1 KASQALSEELA
12 RSHEGFTRA
21 VLTLNHDGSLS
32 EWVGGF
38 REAVQ
43 PLVSVSS
50 AVEHHYD
57 TAGQVLRT
65 TGALVEQWAAQKEA
79 VVGAFEKF
87 KESVDLSA
95 AHEVRHLRDL
105 EQRVMDRLEEVA
117 ETNANVA
124 NGLSELQVSGRN
136 ALETN
141 ADLARSVERTVQQV
155 TEVVEIGRQTQ
166 SQHHEVIRAQQQ
178 AQKDMAGWHKQ
189 AEQGLAT
196 LQENIGRITAGT
208 GAALESL
215 RQETQKALTAL
226 CVQLEGFHREHV
238 KAVQDLRARQE
249 AVAKVQED
257 LAGREGALLTEAS
270 RMLQS
275 LPARRYQIVTLALFG
290 TQIALML
297 VLVWR
302 ALR

>member
-124 NGLSELQVSGRN
+124 
-136 ALETN
+136 
-141 ADLARSVERTVQQV
+141 RSVERTVQQV

-226 CVQLEGFHREHV
+226 GGQLEGFHREHV
-238 KAVQDLRARQE
+238 KAVQD
-249 AVAKVQED
+249 
-257 LAGREGALLTEAS
+257 
-270 RMLQS
+270 
-275 LPARRYQIVTLALFG
+275 
-290 TQIALML
+290 
-297 VLVWR
+297 
-302 ALR
+302 